1 MFKPLKTPFNISH
14 SIEENEDKI
23 MVDVSVTP
31 YNGYLQEEL
40 IILGY
45 EYAEQI
51 LREEGMIFRECL
63 NTESRI
69 NNKKAN
75 QSKNTWIF
83 SKDKPQKKRNRKKV
97 LDKSSECVIMSK
109 EELETTSATK
119 KRKSKKA
126 TKKAH

>member
-45 EYAEQI
+45 EYAEQL

-63 NTESRI
+63 NRESKI
-69 NNKKAN
+69 NNKRAN
-75 QSKNTWIF
+75 KSNNTWIF
-83 SKDKPQKKRNRKKV
+83 SKIKTQKKRKRKKV
-97 LDKSSECVIMSK
+97 LDKSPECVIMNR
-109 EELETTSATK
+109 EELETTGATK

-126 TKKAH
+126 TKKTH